1 MHYFFKYDLID
12 KRKPTAGVG
21 WLEFVMSK
29 EQKYNLMLALIAQ
42 GVLKAEDIKSAIS
55 QLEMFL
61 NPVEP
66 KECPICCSSDNQSVQ
81 VRLEGILHGKTFLE
95 RLANFV
101 YLLEDEKHAQ
111 AQKEKH

>member
-1 MHYFFKYDLID
+1 
-12 KRKPTAGVG
+12 
-21 WLEFVMSK
+21 MSQ
-29 EQKYNLMLALIAQ
+29 EQKYNLMLALINK
-42 GVLKAEDIKSAIS
+42 GILDPDNIKSIVT
-55 QLEMFL
+55 QLDVIF
-61 NPVEP
+61 NNTTT
-66 KECPICCSSDNQSVQ
+66 KECPICCSSDNQSGQ